1 MLLAGRVEQDVEELG
16 ALECRAWCEA
26 EARSLQQS
34 RGGLSAGC
42 QAPTVG
48 VAYLSGRWPVSPG
61 SSSRGAGLPAL
72 PRPRSRGAAPA
83 ALYGGLIPLFPIGF
97 DRIYESFT
105 ALLLRRR
112 YVLWRCSQTKID
124 WVGGRGGRWEPIMRA
139 NVKNVRACRLKAEE
153 VATWVGGALAML
165 SMLFLCTED

>member
-1 MLLAGRVEQDVEELG
+1 MSSVVRGRG
-16 ALECRAWCEA
+16 
-26 EARSLQQS
+26 SLT
-34 RGGLSAGC
+34 
-42 QAPTVG
+42 PTVAGGSVRGLPGSDCGCG
-48 VAYLSGRWPVSPG
+48 VSGRWPVSPG

-83 ALYGGLIPLFPIGF
+83 ALYGGLILLFPIGF

-165 SMLFLCTED
+165 SMLFPCTED

>member
-1 MLLAGRVEQDVEELG
+1 M
-16 ALECRAWCEA
+16 
-26 EARSLQQS
+26 
-34 RGGLSAGC
+34 
-42 QAPTVG
+42 G

-124 WVGGRGGRWEPIMRA
+124 WEPFMRA